1 MERKIDVMERAN
13 ELERERLENWRKDYF
28 SGMRTALQTYYG
40 DYKSAYALYVETAER
55 LEHDYQGNP
64 PADMISENERLFQE
78 RVQVI
83 ADNFKE
89 TLSSE
94 YDEIAGDIEKRFSIA
109 ETDLSETNVNEYMT
123 RVELSTTRELSRLLA
138 TAETLE
144 PYKVRVLER
153 EIERRP
159 AGERASL
166 SRLLARFSAEKGNQ
180 IADLNAHYSAF
191 ETISGIKR
199 NLGNP
204 HNYGYITRLETQAG
218 ALGLLPTDEN

>member
-1 MERKIDVMERAN
+1 MTKIDVMKRAN

-28 SGMRTALQTYYG
+28 AGMRTALNTFYG
-40 DYKSAYALYVETAER
+40 DYKTAYGVYYETAET
-55 LEHDYQGNP
+55 LERKYKGCP
-64 PADMISENERLFQE
+64 PADLVNDNERVFRE
-78 RVQVI
+78 NVQVI
-83 ADNFKE
+83 ADHFKE
-89 TLSSE
+89 TLAGE
-94 YDEIAGDIEKRFSIA
+94 YDKISRDIEKRFSIA

-123 RVELSTTRELSRLLA
+123 RIELSTTRELMRLLE

-159 AGERASL
+159 AGERANL
-166 SRLLARFSAEKGNQ
+166 SRLLSRFSQERGNL

-191 ETISGIKR
+191 ETISGVKR

-204 HNYGYITRLETQAG
+204 HNYGYITRLEKNAG
-218 ALGLLPTDEN
+218 ALGLLPPDEN

>member
-1 MERKIDVMERAN
+1 MTKIDVMKRADV
-13 ELERERLENWRKDYF
+13 LERERLENWRKDYF
-28 SGMRTALQTYYG
+28 AGMRTALQTYYG
-40 DYKSAYALYVETAER
+40 DYKTAYELYTETAER
-55 LEHDYQGNP
+55 LEREYQGNP
-64 PADMISENERLFQE
+64 PAQMVDENYHVFQE

-83 ADNFKE
+83 ADHFKE
-89 TLSSE
+89 LLSGE
-94 YDEIAGDIEKRFSIA
+94 YDKISRDIEKRFSIA
-109 ETDLSETNVNEYMT
+109 ETDLTETNVNEYMT
-123 RVELSTTRELSRLLA
+123 RVELSTTRELTRLLE

-159 AGERASL
+159 AGERAGL

-191 ETISGIKR
+191 ETISGVKR